1 MKGRL
6 TFLQLQEKRA
16 LTLFTG
22 KWVMGFYLG
31 LPLVLRP
38 KISLSAVVR
47 CPLIGFPSVNRSEGG
62 WGGGSNSTTHTSLLP
77 FPSEV

>member
-38 KISLSAVVR
+38 EISLSAVVG

-62 WGGGSNSTTHTSLLP
+62 VGRGKQLHHTYVFAS
-77 FPSEV
+77 FPQ

>member
-38 KISLSAVVR
+38 EISLSAVVGCVQGR
-47 CPLIGFPSVNRSEGG
+47 QKWGKGG
-62 WGGGSNSTTHTSLLP
+62 V
-77 FPSEV
+77 FM